1 MVLMRC
7 YVDLSQGEL
16 SYLIRELKALNQY
29 NDYDNEIISLQ
40 SKITYSKQFKMDV
53 WNCTFD
59 YQILNSIYKTLYN
72 KLKLEDEL
80 LLKIEK
86 SLKEIY
92 GKKNI

>member
-1 MVLMRC
+1 MRC
-7 YVDLSQGEL
+7 YVDLSQYEL

-40 SKITYSKQFKMDV
+40 SKINYSKQFKMNI

-80 LLKIEK
+80 LIKIEK
-86 SLKEIY
+86 SLKEKY
-92 GKKNI
+92 GND